1 MRADTR
7 EPTHEPRDARTN
19 ATPMVLDLSRF
30 LNALPS
36 DVQEVILGHI
46 HRVCINEMT
55 LTELSEL
62 RKVNVN
68 FATTFYKRCMMF
80 KMLRDYQPFAFM
92 GVPRPCAECRAGKKY
107 YDFHAD
113 FQTPCTLPNR
123 KVVLSD
129 WHRLYALRSYRN
141 DIGFATLMRMHRRV
155 DRGWTAMEARLTSHR
170 AKVHAHLEEQERH
183 LFSIDY
189 RSETRS
195 EHMDPLDEFTPRN
208 WAWI

>member
-1 MRADTR
+1 M
-7 EPTHEPRDARTN
+7 
-19 ATPMVLDLSRF
+19 SRF
-30 LNALPS
+30 LEALPS
-36 DVQEVILGHI
+36 DVQELILGHL
-46 HRVCINEMT
+46 HRVCINEMS

-80 KMLRDYQPFAFM
+80 KMLRDYQPFLFM
-92 GVPRPCAECRAGKKY
+92 GVERAECRAGKKY

-113 FQTPCTLPNR
+113 FQTPCTLPNEKIDLR
-123 KVVLSD
+123 D
-129 WHRLYALRSYRN
+129 WHKLHALRALPAYSN
-141 DIGFATLMRMHRRV
+141 DIGLMRLALMHRQGGARRV
-155 DRGWTAMEARLTSHR
+155 TRGLACWQARLTSHR
-170 AKVHAHLEEQERH
+170 DKVHAHLEEQERH

-195 EHMDPLDEFTPRN
+195 EHMDPLDEDFIPRN

>member
-1 MRADTR
+1 MA
-7 EPTHEPRDARTN
+7 
-19 ATPMVLDLSRF
+19 RF
-30 LNALPS
+30 LDALPS
-36 DVQEVILGHI
+36 DVRGVILGHL

-55 LTELSEL
+55 LTELSKL

-80 KMLRDYQPFAFM
+80 KMLRDYQPFVFM
-92 GVPRPCAECRAGKKY
+92 GVERAECRAGKKY
-107 YDFHAD
+107 YDFNAD
-113 FQTPCTLPNR
+113 FQTPCTLPNE
-123 KVVLSD
+123 KLDLSD
-129 WHRLYALRSYRN
+129 WRKLYRLPVYSKDL
-141 DIGFATLMRMHRRV
+141 GLMRLAMMNRQV
-155 DRGWTAMEARLTSHR
+155 DRGFKSCTPEALEARLTSHR

-195 EHMDPLDEFTPRN
+195 EHMDPLDEELFPRN

>member
-1 MRADTR
+1 
-7 EPTHEPRDARTN
+7 
-19 ATPMVLDLSRF
+19 MVIDLARF
-30 LNALPS
+30 LDALPS
-36 DVQEVILGHI
+36 DVQEVILGHL

-80 KMLRDYQPFAFM
+80 KMLRDYQPFVFM
-92 GVPRPCAECRAGKKY
+92 GVERAECRAGKKY

-113 FQTPCTLPNR
+113 FQTPCTLPNEKLDLRDWR
-123 KVVLSD
+123 KL
-129 WHRLYALRSYRN
+129 HALRAYSN
-141 DIGFATLMRMHRRV
+141 DIGFMRLALMHRQV
-155 DRGWTAMEARLTSHR
+155 DRGFRSCTPEALEARLTRHV
-170 AKVHAHLEEQERH
+170 AKVHAHLEEQERR

-195 EHMDPLDEFTPRN
+195 EHMDPLDEELFPRN
-208 WAWI
+208 WAWV

>member
-1 MRADTR
+1 
-7 EPTHEPRDARTN
+7 
-19 ATPMVLDLSRF
+19 MVLDLARF
-30 LNALPS
+30 LDALPS
-36 DVQEVILGHI
+36 DVQEVILGHL
-46 HRVCINEMT
+46 HRVCINEMS

-80 KMLRDYQPFAFM
+80 KMLRDYQPFIFM
-92 GVPRPCAECRAGKKY
+92 GVEREECRAGKKY

-113 FQTPCTLPNR
+113 FETPCTLPNEKLDLR
-123 KVVLSD
+123 DWSKLNALSVD
-129 WHRLYALRSYRN
+129 FN
-141 DIGFATLMRMHRRV
+141 DLGLMRLAMMNRQV
-155 DRGWTAMEARLTSHR
+155 GRGFRSCTPEALEARLTSHR

-195 EHMDPLDEFTPRN
+195 EHMDPLDEELCPRN

>member
-1 MRADTR
+1 
-7 EPTHEPRDARTN
+7 
-19 ATPMVLDLSRF
+19 MVLDLARF
-30 LNALPS
+30 LDALPS
-36 DVQEVILGHI
+36 DVQGVVLGHL
-46 HRVCINEMT
+46 HRVCINEMS

-80 KMLRDYQPFAFM
+80 KMLRDYQPFVFM
-92 GVPRPCAECRAGKKY
+92 GVERADCRAGKKY

-113 FQTPCTLPNR
+113 FETPCTLPSEKLDLRDSR
-123 KVVLSD
+123 KL
-129 WHRLYALRSYRN
+129 HALPAYSK
-141 DIGFATLMRMHRRV
+141 DLGLMRLALMHRQV
-155 DRGWTAMEARLTSHR
+155 DRGFRSCTPEALEARLKSHR

-189 RSETRS
+189 RSEKRS
-195 EHMDPLDEFTPRN
+195 EHMDPLDEELFPRN